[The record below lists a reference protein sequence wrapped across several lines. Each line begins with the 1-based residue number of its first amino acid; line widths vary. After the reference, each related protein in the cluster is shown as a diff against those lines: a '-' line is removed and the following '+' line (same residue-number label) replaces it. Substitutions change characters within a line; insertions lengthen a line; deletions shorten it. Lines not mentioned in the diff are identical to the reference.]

1 MYQRKQFNRQ
11 VKFVLIYK
19 ITSMYIF
26 LLLKFYLTNVIKTKT
41 PSMFQLLNR
50 KFCIDLKQRN
60 LRLGA
65 IHKGRTQNFWNFRLC
80 SSLNLFQYICFW
92 AISLS
97 FFNVDF
103 LYVWILILLFC
114 TFSRFP
120 FIISLIFK
128 ISNWNN
134 KPIETQKN

>member
-19 ITSMYIF
+19 ITSMCIF
-26 LLLKFYLTNVIKTKT
+26 LLIKFYLTNVIKTKT

-50 KFCIDLKQRN
+50 KFCIDLKQRS

-65 IHKGRTQNFWNFRLC
+65 IHKERTQNFWNFRLC